1 MNDCQHPEVNGHHG
15 WSREAWLGG
24 LAGEEY
30 TTRTVAQVF
39 ASHACTLGHAQVS
52 QSRIA
57 RTAAQRHGI
66 AESDTF
72 RALRRLRQIEATRHL
87 KDGDKTTRT
96 PALMALNIL
105 DAPPEAEAGRPIK
118 TRTTMIYRYDADR
131 ECWDAPVPVE
141 VPA

>member
-1 MNDCQHPEVNGHHG
+1 MNACQHPEVKGHDG
-15 WSREAWLGG
+15 WSREAWLGR

-39 ASHACTLGHAQVS
+39 ALHACALGHAQVS

-66 AESDTF
+66 AESETF

-87 KDGDKTTRT
+87 KDGDKATRT
-96 PALMALNIL
+96 PALMALPIL
-105 DAPPEAEAGRPIK
+105 SAAPEPEGGCVEF
-118 TRTTMIYRYDADR
+118 RTTMIYRYDSQR
-131 ECWDAPVPVE
+131 GRWDAPVPMQ